1 MMKGLECKKYEEQL
15 KSQPRGTQGWSHG
28 SLDLPEEG
36 SRGTDADL
44 SGDSNRTSGNSMSV
58 Q

>member
-1 MMKGLECKKYEEQL
+1 MKGLECKKYEEQL
-15 KSQPRGTQGWSHG
+15 RSQPRGTQGWSHG
-28 SLDLPEEG
+28 SLQLPEEG